1 MNKEIEGFKKELKKS
16 AGDNEMI
23 VTLNDRLET
32 TIKENEK
39 LCEQLGEIGE
49 ILE

>member
-1 MNKEIEGFKKELKKS
+1 MNKEIEGFNKELKKS
-16 AGDNEMI
+16 TGDNEMI

-39 LCEQLGEIGE
+39 LREQLGEY
-49 ILE
+49 